1 MENATQVQQNTICIL
16 ASMLVHDLIINWQ
29 MYCKNFLRFVNFI
42 FTGLYIGWMTGSWTG
57 NRSPIPSFWS
67 GFAPMSRY
75 RSGILMTDDGH
86 HVRYEVQNFWPSSIL
101 FRKKFNEFDKLTM
114 FAFEG
119 QNFFFLLLDAR
130 VEDIVQQS
138 GKGLSCKKIGWKS
151 VAVCDKSFLK
161 MYSVLEVRF

>member
-1 MENATQVQQNTICIL
+1 MENATQVQQNTILASIL
-16 ASMLVHDLIINWQ
+16 AHDLITNWQ
-29 MYCKNFLRFVNFI
+29 FYCKKFLRFVNFI
-42 FTGLYIGWMTGSWTG
+42 FTGLYIGWMTGSWTWI
-57 NRSPIPSFWS
+57 RSPIPSFRS
-67 GFAPMSRY
+67 GFAPMSRN

-151 VAVCDKSFLK
+151 VPAWDKSFLK